1 MNCATPPKKDILI
14 QLVKEELAKKGDRR
28 TFSVDKSHTPDVV
41 YLVTLLGSLNPNHPI
56 FAKDYVPDPKDRGR
70 IGKRAE
76 VEVPE
81 NYAETSLGEFKM
93 DFLPICCTTLL
104 ASLKKRKPKIQKKS
118 PRLSSIKTWTQMSRA
133 TIL

>member
-70 IGKRAE
+70 IGERAE

-81 NYAETSLGEFKM
+81 NYAETSLGEFKNG
-93 DFLPICCTTLL
+93 LPSHLL
-104 ASLKKRKPKIQKKS
+104 YNPPSKPKKAKAKDPEEES
-118 PRLSSIKTWTQMSRA
+118 KVEFH
-133 TIL
+133 